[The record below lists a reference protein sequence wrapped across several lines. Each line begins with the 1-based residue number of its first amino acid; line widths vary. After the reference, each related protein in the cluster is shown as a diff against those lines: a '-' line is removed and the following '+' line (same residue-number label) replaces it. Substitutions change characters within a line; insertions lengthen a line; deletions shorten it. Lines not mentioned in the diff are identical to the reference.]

1 MDPFATATSLT
12 DAIRAGDLSAVEALD
27 ETLSRVGQVNPQIN
41 AIVAL
46 DEERARAAAADAD
59 AALARGEPVGP
70 LHGLPMTIKDSWETE
85 GLVTACGVPD
95 LAQHVPAADAPAV
108 ARLRGAGA
116 VIFGKTNT
124 PMMAMDIQSYN
135 DVYGTTNNPWNLE
148 RTSGGSSG
156 GACAALATGLTALEL
171 GSDIGGSI
179 RTPAGYCGV
188 YGHKS
193 SYGVVPQ
200 RGHIPGPPGALGVPD
215 LNVAG
220 PLARSAEDLDLALGV
235 LAGPDDWDAR
245 AWTLSLPPARAT
257 ALRDFRVA
265 AWLDDAS
272 CRVDDA
278 VRERHE
284 ALVEALRG
292 AGVEVDTEARPA
304 LSLDDAV
311 SAYLPLLGAVIGAG
325 LPPEVYDR
333 LVGLVAASDPQ
344 DDSPMTRYARVLTI
358 SARDRVFMNEWRQQQ
373 RAAWSDFFTR
383 FDVLLTPVTPV
394 PAIPHDHSD
403 PMPLRTVTIN
413 GEERSYL
420 DLFSWIAPATA
431 ALLPATSAPA
441 GPTPDGL
448 PVGVQIV
455 GPHLEDRTPIA
466 FARALAEVAG
476 GFTAPPAFAAA

>member
-1 MDPFATATSLT
+1 MDPFSTAAGLAG
-12 DAIRAGDLSAVEALD
+12 AIRARELSAVEALD
-27 ETLSRVGQVNPQIN
+27 ATLARVAQVNPQIN

-59 AALARGEPVGP
+59 AALARGDQAGP
-70 LHGLPMTIKDSWETE
+70 LHGVPMTIKDSWETE
-85 GLVTACGVPD
+85 GLVTACGAPE

-108 ARLRGAGA
+108 ARLRAAGA
-116 VIFGKTNT
+116 VVFGKTNT
-124 PMMAMDIQSYN
+124 PLMAMDVQAYN
-135 DVYGTTNNPWNLE
+135 AVYGTTNNPWNLE

-156 GACAALATGLTALEL
+156 GACAALAAGLTPLEL

-179 RTPAGYCGV
+179 RTPASWCGV

-200 RGHIPGPPGALGVPD
+200 RGHIPGPPGALGEPD
-215 LNVAG
+215 LGVAG
-220 PLARSAEDLDLALGV
+220 PLARSAEDLDLALRLV
-235 LAGPDDWDAR
+235 AGPDRWDAR
-245 AWTLSLPPARAT
+245 AWSLELPAPRAS

-292 AGVEVDTEARPA
+292 AGVQVDTEARPA

-311 SAYLPLLGAVIGAG
+311 SVYLPLLGAAISAG
-325 LPPEVYDR
+325 LPPELYDG
-333 LVGLVAASDPQ
+333 LVELVAASDPQ
-344 DDSPMTRYARVLTI
+344 EDSPMIGYARVLTI
-358 SARDRVFMNEWRQQQ
+358 SARDRAFMNEWRQQQ
-373 RAAWSDFFTR
+373 RAAWSDFFER

-394 PAIPHDHSD
+394 PAIPHDHSS
-403 PMPLRTVTIN
+403 PMPMRTVTVN
-413 GEERSYL
+413 GEARSYL
-420 DLFSWIAPATA
+420 DLFSWIAPATGS
-431 ALLPATSAPA
+431 LLPATSAPVGLTA
-441 GPTPDGL
+441 DGL
-448 PVGVQIV
+448 PVGIQIV

-466 FARALAEVAG
+466 FAKAIAEVAG
-476 GFTAPPAFAAA
+476 GFTAPPAYAAA